1 MRAVLYFLL
10 LTMAMYSIYAH
21 AQEERLDDG
30 QVRESGKQF
39 IEAWDAVNAEWVSVE
54 LFWRRYADRRGG
66 LTWGSR
72 TEYPP
77 YAKVREFDT
86 MIINV
91 PSGACMMEFFHSR
104 WRRANNVRRCHVKFD
119 EYGGCP
125 YVFD

>member
-10 LTMAMYSIYAH
+10 LTMAIYAH
-21 AQEERLDDG
+21 AQEEKLEDG
-30 QVRESGKQF
+30 QVRESGKQLV
-39 IEAWDAVNAEWVSVE
+39 EAWDAVNAEWVSVE
-54 LFWRRYADRRGG
+54 LFWVRYADRRGG

-104 WRRANNVRRCHVKFD
+104 WRRANNVRRWHAKFD